1 VHSAVSCDRCNS
13 WQEMSDRPPHV
24 RYPERLR
31 GLSGVTEI
39 LKRTSM
45 GSVSPGAQALTA
57 GEISFAETH
66 RYGEATADMR
76 HPQGTPL
83 S

>member
-1 VHSAVSCDRCNS
+1 
-13 WQEMSDRPPHV
+13 
-24 RYPERLR
+24 
-31 GLSGVTEI
+31 
-39 LKRTSM
+39 
-45 GSVSPGAQALTA
+45 VSPGAQALTA